1 MSREGSS
8 VIVDLEGTIAELAPR
23 VLRYANAR
31 LGDPALAQDIAQESL
46 AALVRA
52 CRNGGAPDSA
62 EAFVFAIARRRAGR
76 AAWRR
81 QFWAPLDLAFGARSD
96 APSPEARAI
105 ALDESARVRAA
116 LARLSSRDR
125 EAILIV
131 AVGGLAMADAAAAL
145 GLSISAVKMRVS
157 RARARLA
164 ALLEE
169 RHG

>member
-1 MSREGSS
+1 MRAPGSS

-31 LGDPALAQDIAQESL
+31 LADPALAEDVAQESL

-52 CRNGGAPDSA
+52 CRNGGAPRSA
-62 EAFVFAIARRRAGR
+62 EAFVFAVARRRAGR

-81 QFWAPLDLAFGARSD
+81 RFWAPLELAVGAR
-96 APSPEARAI
+96 AEGPSPEECAI

-125 EAILIV
+125 EAILFV
-131 AVGGLAMADAAAAL
+131 AAGGLSMADAAAAL
-145 GLSISAVKMRVS
+145 GLSLSAVKMRVS
-157 RARARLA
+157 RARTRLA

-169 RHG
+169 GL